1 MIFKWIV
8 PTFTFN
14 KKSQKQLSQLKRL
27 DSEKKRSER
36 IFNIDKIKIDEIL
49 CQHQKDIRS

>member
-36 IFNIDKIKIDEIL
+36 KFNIDKIKIDEIL